1 MNEYTSVLAC
11 LECVRGRFCLVITQR
26 VSEPEYVAGSEG
38 HDQYESGRRG
48 RGICPGLQGH
58 MDMRSAH
65 LHSGL
70 PAEKTLKTCPQLR
83 PFLSKGEAVGEM
95 ADAL

>member
-1 MNEYTSVLAC
+1 M
-11 LECVRGRFCLVITQR
+11 
-26 VSEPEYVAGSEG
+26 SEPESIAGSEG
-38 HDQYESGRRG
+38 QGQCESGRRG
-48 RGICPGLQGH
+48 RGVCPGLQGH
-58 MDMRSAH
+58 IDMRSAH
-65 LHSGL
+65 FHSGL